1 MEEIDND
8 TISEDLITLPKP
20 DIDLANNQPH
30 VNVQARIYIFPNRS
44 EITTII
50 SEEASKAPL
59 PTFHT
64 VRSEQLA

>member
-20 DIDLANNQPH
+20 EIDLANNQPH
-30 VNVQARIYIFPNRS
+30 VNVQARICIFPNIS

-50 SEEASKAPL
+50 SEEAPL